1 MITNNK
7 ISRASKQLG
16 DFGEG
21 LVNYVLIKKKHE
33 VAYVD
38 HVGADLISSFK
49 NQRFGISVKTR
60 FFKSGSKESKMVTIE
75 DSHIEK
81 LEEFSKLFGLKSIF
95 SLVVCLSDLKKIY
108 VIIIPVN
115 KIHSILKK
123 TKNGYSIGFNEKNI
137 SEYKK
142 NKSFDI
148 SEWENESISDWDIT

>member
-1 MITNNK
+1 M
-7 ISRASKQLG
+7 ISRAPKQLG

-38 HVGADLISSFK
+38 HVGADLISTFK
-49 NQRFGISVKTR
+49 NQRFAISVKTR
-60 FFKSGSKESKMVTIE
+60 FFKSGSKESKMFTIE

-81 LEEFSKLFGLKSIF
+81 LEEFSKLFGMKSIF
-95 SLVVCLSDLKKIY
+95 SLVVCLSDIKKIY

-115 KIHSILKK
+115 LIRGNLKK
-123 TKNGYSIGFNEKNI
+123 NKNGYSIRFNEKDII
-137 SEYKK
+137 SYRK

-148 SEWENESISDWDIT
+148 SEWENEMIKDWEFI